1 MTRAAAALLPRMVR
15 AIPCSR
21 WMCGRRPG
29 AHADRGCTTLALG
42 DRRRSRL
49 RPRAAL
55 LALFDQRRSRR
66 RAAPVVHGPR
76 GCAQFALVA
85 LAFALLCAPPA
96 FGQAELLQTGDAE
109 AAANA
114 GAETGSAE
122 SEAAAR
128 AARTRELLLSPRDT
142 MHTLLVSMHAL
153 WSDPQAWERAV
164 ATLDAANLEEQQAR
178 ERVRL
183 LYAALNRIEEVDV
196 ARLPDRTQAQGM
208 LRYRYFP
215 DPQRDRKLL
224 ASLGEVPAGGIEL
237 VRGEDEAWR
246 FSAETVAGIPALH
259 RQVERFA
266 PLAGKEI
273 LTVGDWIE
281 ARLPEALTE
290 RRLLNVK
297 YWAWIALFLVILL
310 GLVTDLL
317 TRSVLAGVSRRWAD
331 RIAGGRTP
339 EQLRAALRPVG
350 FTAAVLVWMLPV
362 HFLGL
367 PPAAERVL
375 SSALNVL
382 LVVLLTFSA
391 WRAIDLVEATLLLK
405 AERTPSPIDNLL
417 VVLVSRAVK
426 IFVLVMG
433 VIYTADVFGIP
444 IVPLLASLTVAGVGI
459 SFAAKDTLENFFGSI
474 AVALDS
480 PFGIG
485 DWVVVDGKEG
495 TVERVGL
502 RSTQIRSFYD
512 SQITV
517 PNSNLVRTSV
527 DNYGRRT
534 YRRWSTVIGLQYDT
548 EPEKLVAFTEGVC
561 ELVRTHP
568 CTRKDYFHVRCN
580 EFGPSS
586 LDILLYV
593 FFEVPDWSAELR
605 ERERLFLDIVRLAA
619 RLGVQ
624 FAFPTR
630 TVHLAPA
637 EEGAGAEG
645 DGAGATGT
653 GGAAPDGFADARGRE
668 IGVQAAR
675 ELLQRSS

>member
-1 MTRAAAALLPRMVR
+1 MTRAADALLPGT
-15 AIPCSR
+15 ALTPGSR
-21 WMCGRRPG
+21 RVSGRCAPG
-29 AHADRGCTTLALG
+29 AHAARCCA
-42 DRRRSRL
+42 
-49 RPRAAL
+49 PPWHAAL
-55 LALFDQRRSRR
+55 ALALF
-66 RAAPVVHGPR
+66 
-76 GCAQFALVA
+76 CAS
-85 LAFALLCAPPA
+85 PA
-96 FGQAELLQTGDAE
+96 FGQAELLQTGAE
-109 AAANA
+109 AAAPP
-114 GAETGSAE
+114 G
-122 SEAAAR
+122 SEAATGVSP
-128 AARTRELLLSPRDT
+128 AARYRALLLSPSDT

-164 ATLDAANLEEQQAR
+164 ATLDAVGLDEQQAR

-183 LYAALNRIEEVDV
+183 LYAVLNRIEEVDV
-196 ARLPDRTQAQGM
+196 GRLPDRAQAEGL

-215 DPQRDRKLL
+215 DSRRDRELL
-224 ASLGEVPAGGIEL
+224 AALGEVPAGGIEL
-237 VRGEDEAWR
+237 VRGDDDAWR

-259 RQVERFA
+259 RQVERFV
-266 PLAGKEI
+266 PLAGKEV
-273 LTVGDWIE
+273 LTVSDWIE
-281 ARLPEALTE
+281 ARLPAALTE
-290 RRLLNVK
+290 RRLLEVA

-367 PPAAERVL
+367 PPVAERVL

-382 LVVLLTFSA
+382 LVLLLTFSA
-391 WRAIDLVEATLLLK
+391 WRTIDLVEATLLLK

-417 VVLVSRAVK
+417 VVLVSRAIK

-527 DNYGRRT
+527 DNYGRRK

-548 EPEKLVAFTEGVC
+548 DPEKLVAFTEGVC

-568 CTRKDYFHVRCN
+568 CTRKDYYHVRCN

-586 LDILLYV
+586 LDIMLYV

-605 ERERLFLDIVRLAA
+605 ERERLFLDIVRLAG

-630 TVHLAPA
+630 TVHVAPA
-637 EEGAGAEG
+637 EGGAGA
-645 DGAGATGT
+645 AGAE
-653 GGAAPDGFADARGRE
+653 PGFADARGRE
-668 IGVQAAR
+668 SGVQAAR
-675 ELLQRSS
+675 DLLQRPS